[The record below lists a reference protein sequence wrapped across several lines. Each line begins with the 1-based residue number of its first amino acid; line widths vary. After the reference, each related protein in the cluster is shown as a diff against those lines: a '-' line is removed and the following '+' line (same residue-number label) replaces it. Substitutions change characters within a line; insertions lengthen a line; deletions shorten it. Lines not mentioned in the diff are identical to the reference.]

1 MEILKEIV
9 FFCKCLIFQTKAVS
23 LCVIL
28 NVMKRTK
35 YTLLPRLTKI
45 LEGLGEDI
53 KMARLRRKLSAAQ
66 VAERAGVSRTTLWQ
80 IEKGLPN
87 VSMGYYAQVLFVLG
101 LENNLAI
108 MAADDAL
115 GRKLQD
121 AEILVRKRA
130 PKRKIL
136 KDEQ

>member
-1 MEILKEIV
+1 MYEISNI
-9 FFCKCLIFQTKAVS
+9 
-23 LCVIL
+23 
-28 NVMKRTK
+28 MKRDK
-35 YTLLPRLTKI
+35 YILLPRLTKI
-45 LEGLGEDI
+45 LEELGEDI
-53 KMARLRRKLSAAQ
+53 KLARLRRKLSAEQ
-66 VAERAGVSRTTLWQ
+66 IAERAGISRSTLWQ

-101 LENNLAI
+101 LEKNLST

-130 PKRKIL
+130 PKKEVI
-136 KDEQ
+136 KNE